1 MKIGIYSNLERD
13 IGGAA
18 AKTFALAL
26 QQRGHQV
33 LISKKLHAA
42 GIDAPLCTKSEL
54 AEGSDIIAVFGGD
67 GTVLHIAETCALK
80 GARILAVNLGYLG
93 FLSEFESIDEVLAA
107 IPQLEKGDYKTEPRA
122 LLEVCYAG
130 DTYHALNEAV
140 LARGPHTK
148 LLKCR
153 VSVNGSILNHYKAD
167 GLIVSTPT
175 GSTAYSLSAGGPV
188 VAPEV
193 KAMIISPICAH
204 GLNNRSYIVADES
217 TVSME
222 LIAADDYAN
231 LNIDGEDVCPVPE
244 GGIIRIRRSEL
255 YAEFIRFKRYDYYTK
270 LLAKMNSLS

>member
-18 AKTFALAL
+18 AKTFADAL
-26 QQRGHQV
+26 KKRGHQV
-33 LISKKLHAA
+33 LISKKMQAC
-42 GIDAPLCTKSEL
+42 GIDAPLCTKEEMASK
-54 AEGSDIIAVFGGD
+54 AEIIAVFGGD
-67 GTVLHIAETCALK
+67 GTVLHIAETCARK
-80 GARILAVNLGYLG
+80 GARILAVNLGNLG
-93 FLSEFESIDEVLAA
+93 FLSEFDNIQELLSA
-107 IPQLEKGDYKTEPRA
+107 IGQLEKGEYKTEPRA
-122 LLEVCYAG
+122 LLEICYRG

-148 LLKCR
+148 LLKFR

-193 KAMIISPICAH
+193 KAMVISPICAH
-204 GLNNRSYIVADES
+204 GLNNRSYIVSDES
-217 TVSME
+217 EVSLE
-222 LIAADDYAN
+222 LIGTEDYAN

-244 GGIIRIRRSEL
+244 GGVIRVRRSDL
-255 YAEFIRFKRYDYYTK
+255 TAEFIRFKRYDYYTK
-270 LLAKMNSLS
+270 LLAKMNSLN